1 MRPTRALV
9 LAIAFLV
16 LAIVPTRAADTLPT
30 QLSDAAF
37 WKMITD
43 FSEPDGFYQYVVI
56 TSNETAYQ
64 EVLPQVSRSIAPGG
78 TYLGVGP
85 EQNFTYIA
93 ALRPKIAFIIDIRR
107 DMMIEHLMYKAIFEM
122 SADRADFVG
131 NLFSRKRPPQLTSES
146 TVGAIFQTYAAA
158 QGDSSLAEGNLKD
171 ILNRLKTTHGFALST
186 DDERRLRTI
195 YLTFLREGVLRFNSS
210 IESPGYTALMMATD
224 GQGKNW
230 SFLAS
235 SANYDRVRA
244 MQQKNLIVP
253 LVGDFGGPKTLRMT
267 GQYLRDHG
275 AIVNLFYLSN
285 VEDYIQPVIRGYE
298 RNIAG
303 LPVDSSSLFIHLSL
317 QANGFRPWLTRI
329 SDFGRPRDI
338 R

>member
-1 MRPTRALV
+1 MRLRTALV
-9 LAIAFLV
+9 MVIAFLL
-16 LAIVPTRAADTLPT
+16 LAILPTRAADSLPA
-30 QLSDAAF
+30 QLNDAAF

-64 EVLPQVSRSIAPGG
+64 EVLPQLTRAIAPGG

-107 DMMIEHLMYKAIFEM
+107 DMMIEHLMYKAVFEM

-131 NLFSRKRPPQLTSES
+131 NLFSRKRPASLTAES
-146 TVGAIFQTYAAA
+146 SVAAIFQAYAASP
-158 QGDSSLAEGNLKD
+158 GDSTLAETHLKD
-171 ILNRLKTTHGFALST
+171 ILTRLKTTHGFTLTA
-186 DDERRLRTI
+186 DDDRRLRAI
-195 YLTFLREGVLRFNSS
+195 YLSFLREGVLRFNSS
-210 IESPGYTALMMATD
+210 IESPGYTALMTATD

-230 SFLAS
+230 SFLAF
-235 SANYDRVRA
+235 AENYDRVRA
-244 MQQKNLIVP
+244 MHQKNLIVP
-253 LVGDFGGPKTLRMT
+253 LVGDFGGPKTVRMT

-285 VEDYIQPVIRGYE
+285 VEDYIQPVMQGYV
-298 RNIAG
+298 RNIAA

-317 QANGFRPWLTRI
+317 QTNGFRPWLTRI
-329 SDFGRPRDI
+329 TDFTRPRDI